1 MLCVV
6 LLASDARG
14 QPSPRTPFW
23 DGLDPG
29 SHEVGFRSY
38 WERDW
43 SRTWRPSVNTSG
55 ERIVPARPVRI
66 NVWYPARDAALPV
79 MRFGDYLGSAR
90 TPGFEVEENQIRTA
104 DLGRVGDRGLR
115 NLLGSEASFTALM
128 RTTTA
133 AHRDASPE
141 AGRFPIVVYSLGQGD
156 YTMEN
161 TPLAEYLASR
171 GMIVVSVAQLGTSTR
186 RDILFVHDP
195 PSYDAQVRDLAFALA
210 DVLKR
215 MPSADS
221 SRVAAMG
228 HSMGGTY
235 ALILA
240 LRHSGIQTVVGLDPS
255 FIAPQPSYAY
265 KFWEAP
271 EFDPARFKGNLL
283 ALYRAE
289 TSPRATLVDS
299 LWYANRL
306 LVPVPSSIHADF
318 NAFPVY
324 TLRGKPAEVDSFAL
338 ARRSQEQGA
347 RTYVSVS
354 RYVGC
359 YLTATFARLSVG
371 TTLCHLPDGA
381 TAERLVA
388 VSTPTEEELYDVLRD
403 QGLPAAALAAQRTA
417 MISAQR
423 QVLRRP
429 VMQRIVNELGYAGR
443 EKEAAQYA
451 ELMTIVFPDATSFEQ
466 AGDEWAGA
474 GDVEGARRDYLE
486 ALRLEP
492 NRPGLSDKLSRLGA
506 TSKKETR

>member
-1 MLCVV
+1 
-6 LLASDARG
+6 
-14 QPSPRTPFW
+14 
-23 DGLDPG
+23 
-29 SHEVGFRSY
+29 
-38 WERDW
+38 
-43 SRTWRPSVNTSG
+43 
-55 ERIVPARPVRI
+55 
-66 NVWYPARDAALPV
+66 

-90 TPGFEVEENQIRTA
+90 TPSFEAEENQIKTA
-104 DLGRVGDRGLR
+104 DLGQVGDRGLR
-115 NLLGSEASFTALM
+115 NLLRSEASFTALM
-128 RTTTA
+128 RTSTA

-141 AGRFPIVVYSLGQGD
+141 RGRFPVVVYSLGQGD

-195 PSYDAQVRDLAFALA
+195 PSYDAQVRDLGFALA

-215 MPSADS
+215 IPSADS
-221 SRVAAMG
+221 SRIAAMG

-240 LRHSGIQTVVGLDPS
+240 LRHSGIETVVGLDPS

-283 ALYRAE
+283 ALYRTE
-289 TSPRATLVDS
+289 ITQRATLVDS
-299 LWYANRL
+299 LWYTNRL
-306 LVPVPSSIHADF
+306 LVSVPSSIHADF

-347 RTYVSVS
+347 HTYASVS

-359 YLTATFARLSVG
+359 YLTAIFARLSVG
-371 TTLCHLPDGA
+371 TTVCHLPDGA

-403 QGLPAAALAAQRTA
+403 QGLSAALAAQRTA
-417 MISAQR
+417 MIGAQR

-443 EKEAAQYA
+443 GKEAAQYA

-474 GDVEGARRDYLE
+474 RDVERARHDYME

-492 NRPGLSDKLSRLGA
+492 NRAGVSDKLLRLGA
-506 TSKKETR
+506 ASKKETR

>member
-1 MLCVV
+1 MLCVA
-6 LLASDARG
+6 LLASVARG

-29 SHEVGFRSY
+29 PHKVGFQSY
-38 WERDW
+38 WARDW

-66 NVWYPARDAALPV
+66 NVWYPAGEARASV

-90 TPGFEVEENQIRTA
+90 TPGFEAEENKIKTA
-104 DLGRVGDRGLR
+104 DLGQVGDRGLR
-115 NLLGSEASFTALM
+115 NLLSSEASFTALM
-128 RTTTA
+128 RTPTA

-141 AGRFPIVVYSLGQGD
+141 PGRFPVVVYSLGQGD

-186 RDILFVHDP
+186 RDILFIHDP

-215 MPSADS
+215 MPTADS

-265 KFWEAP
+265 RFWEAP

-283 ALYRAE
+283 ALYRGE
-289 TSPRATLVDS
+289 ISPRATLVDS
-299 LWYANRL
+299 LLYTNRL
-306 LVPVPSSIHADF
+306 LVSVPSSIHADF

-324 TLRGKPAEVDSFAL
+324 TLRGKPAELDSFAL

-347 RTYVSVS
+347 RTYASVS

-359 YLTATFARLSVG
+359 YLSATFARLSVG

-403 QGLPAAALAAQRTA
+403 RGLPAAALAAQRT
-417 MISAQR
+417 MTSAQR
-423 QVLRRP
+423 QALRRP

-451 ELMTIVFPDATSFEQ
+451 ELMTIVFPDAAAYEQ
-466 AGDEWAGA
+466 AGDEWAGTR
-474 GDVEGARRDYLE
+474 DVERARHDYLE

-492 NRPGLSDKLSRLGA
+492 NRAGLDEKLSRLGA
-506 TSKKETR
+506 TSKEIR

>member
-1 MLCVV
+1 
-6 LLASDARG
+6 
-14 QPSPRTPFW
+14 
-23 DGLDPG
+23 
-29 SHEVGFRSY
+29 
-38 WERDW
+38 
-43 SRTWRPSVNTSG
+43 
-55 ERIVPARPVRI
+55 
-66 NVWYPARDAALPV
+66 
-79 MRFGDYLGSAR
+79 
-90 TPGFEVEENQIRTA
+90 
-104 DLGRVGDRGLR
+104 
-115 NLLGSEASFTALM
+115 M

-133 AHRDASPE
+133 AHRDANPE
-141 AGRFPIVVYSLGQGD
+141 SGRFPIVVFSLGQGD

-171 GMIVVSVAQLGTSTR
+171 GMIVVAVAQLGTTAR
-186 RDILFVHDP
+186 RDILFIHDP

-215 MPSADS
+215 IPSADS

-240 LRHSGIQTVVGLDPS
+240 LRHSEIQTVVGLDPS
-255 FIAPQPSYAY
+255 FIAPQPPYAY

-289 TSPRATLVDS
+289 ISPRATLVDS

-347 RTYVSVS
+347 RTYASVS

-359 YLTATFARLSVG
+359 YLTAAFARLSAG
-371 TTLCHLPDGA
+371 TTQCLLPDGA
-381 TAERLVA
+381 TAERLTA
-388 VSTPTEEELYDVLRD
+388 VSTLTEEELYDVLRD
-403 QGLPAAALAAQRTA
+403 KGFPAAAAAAQRTA
-417 MISAQR
+417 MASRR
-423 QVLRRP
+423 QQVSRRP

-443 EKEAAQYA
+443 RKEAARYA

-466 AGDEWAGA
+466 AGDEWAAA
-474 GDVEGARRDYLE
+474 GDVERARQDYLE

-492 NRPGLSDKLSRLGA
+492 NRAGLSDKLSRLGA